1 MESGVPT
8 HGVQLTRA
16 VVRGLYKLMAYKD
29 EYEVARLATGTD
41 SEDRMRV
48 LFDGEVEIVRQLH
61 PPTLRRF
68 LRQKIGFGRSLR
80 PLLLML
86 ARMKGVRGTVF
97 DPFAR
102 TPARKLERE
111 LVGWYCRLIEMAIEK
126 LTVENHA
133 QVIEIA
139 ELPDSI
145 RGYEDVKEK
154 AALAAME
161 RGGRL
166 VENLGP
172 KG

>member
-1 MESGVPT
+1 
-8 HGVQLTRA
+8 
-16 VVRGLYKLMAYKD
+16 
-29 EYEVARLATGTD
+29 
-41 SEDRMRV
+41 
-48 LFDGEVEIVRQLH
+48 
-61 PPTLRRF
+61 
-68 LRQKIGFGRSLR
+68 
-80 PLLLML
+80 ML